1 MFNAYVIKKNMGLL
15 VVGIVPLMAYVIFT
29 EFYNMILGIIAMVLT
44 LIIVIP
50 FAGLMLRH
58 PFRSIIEGEG
68 LLALDLNS
76 TGVLQPFILQKKG
89 EWVNNDSKGIRRLYN
104 RRNVHYLKPPLK
116 AEYYD
121 LTQLELNDVTE
132 QQMEAMGLNPNEP
145 QDIDKVKAFVDEI
158 KNNWYYTIPDENTTS
173 QYNLIVYQ
181 KQKATDLRFQL
192 ESYITF
198 LYNENLKDFLTKDD
212 IQNIEAKGI
221 IFNKLE
227 YASKKAEAIGVSMQN
242 FGRYVMANLGQGFG
256 NFLNNPWVKW
266 ILIAVVIMII
276 ILALPTIWEFFQNTY
291 SNVGGVV
298 APDGGNLITLP

>member
-1 MFNAYVIKKNMGLL
+1 MFNSYVIKKNIALL
-15 VVGIVPLMAYVIFT
+15 IVALVPLIVYVVFST
-29 EFYNMILGIIAMVLT
+29 FYNMILGIISFVLT

-50 FAGLMLRH
+50 LAGLLMRH

-89 EWVNNDSKGIRRLYN
+89 EWVSNEPKGIMRLYN
-104 RRNVHYLKPPLK
+104 RRNVHYMKPPLK

-121 LTQLELNDVTE
+121 LTTIEFNDVTNI
-132 QQMEAMGLNPNEP
+132 QMEAMGLNPDEP
-145 QDIDKVKAFVDEI
+145 QDIDKIKKFVDEI
-158 KNNWYYTIPDENTTS
+158 KNNWYYTIPDNDTLSE
-173 QYNLIVYQ
+173 YNLIVYP

-198 LYNENLKDFLTKDD
+198 LYNDNLKDFLTKDD

-227 YASKKAEAIGVSMQN
+227 YASRKAEAIGVSMQN

-256 NFLNNPWVKW
+256 NFLNSPWVKW
-266 ILIAVVIMII
+266 ALIAVVILII
-276 ILALPTIWEFFQNTY
+276 IIALPTIWEFFQTTY
-291 SNVGGVV
+291 GNVGNVV